1 MDFKNIKDVKIKNL
15 NQISDNRGSVL
26 HMLRADSEEYDTF
39 GEIYFS
45 TLNKDKI
52 KAWNKHLKMKSNI
65 VCIYG
70 SVEMILFDD
79 RDPKKSKLMKI
90 NLSRKN
96 YFLVTIP
103 KLIWYGFK
111 NISESESI
119 LCNCSSIPHDKNELL
134 KKNFD
139 DGEIPFRWK

>member
-1 MDFKNIKDVKIKNL
+1 
-15 NQISDNRGSVL
+15 
-26 HMLRADSEEYDTF
+26 
-39 GEIYFS
+39 
-45 TLNKDKI
+45 
-52 KAWNKHLKMKSNI
+52 
-65 VCIYG
+65 
-70 SVEMILFDD
+70 
-79 RDPKKSKLMKI
+79 
-90 NLSRKN
+90 
-96 YFLVTIP
+96 VTIP